1 MSLKLWVGRPLAPV
15 PPEFRPSFRFD
26 RVGDRWGF
34 GAGVRYQLMLR
45 SRSLVRALL
54 TSTVVAA
61 AIALAG
67 CTSDG
72 TPASTENSGSI
83 GSFVRNLFGIKSED
97 QAAVAHNEAS
107 VEPPAPKTKPA
118 TSKPKHPAVA
128 AAGATQPKSG
138 PQPGPSAQPQKTSAQ
153 PRKKAKQPAG
163 PNEKAHAKRERE
175 APQATARAK
184 ASKPA
189 VQEQTTDSVS
199 QKAQEA
205 NPAVV
210 PSPRA
215 DEPLNDKRRDERLV
229 TTAGTAWPVL
239 PNTEGAGVSATG
251 ATGGEPAETAN
262 ANAVQLVDPNEVND
276 LDRAAAATVST
287 ESSWS
292 TYLLL
297 ILGAALAAASAT
309 WFLVKMPP
317 VYARRAAGLRMHT
330 SEWQ

>member
-1 MSLKLWVGRPLAPV
+1 MNLKLWVGRPLAPV

-26 RVGDRWGF
+26 RVWDRWGF

-163 PNEKAHAKRERE
+163 QNEKAHAKREQE
-175 APQATARAK
+175 APRATAPAK
-184 ASKPA
+184 GDKPA
-189 VQEQTTDSVS
+189 VQEQAADSIS
-199 QKAQEA
+199 QKPAEA
-205 NPAVV
+205 APTVV
-210 PSPRA
+210 PSSRE
-215 DEPLNDKRRDERLV
+215 DQPLNAESRNENLV
-229 TTAGTAWPVL
+229 TAAAAAWPII
-239 PNTEGAGVSATG
+239 PNTEGTG
-251 ATGGEPAETAN
+251 AGGAAADTTEAAN
-262 ANAVQLVDPNEVND
+262 ANAVQLVDPNEVNE
-276 LDRAAAATVST
+276 LDRAAETAQA

-297 ILGAALAAASAT
+297 LLGAALAAASAM
-309 WFLVKMPP
+309 WFFLRMASIF
-317 VYARRAAGLRMHT
+317 ARRAANSRMHM
-330 SEWQ
+330 SNP

>member
-1 MSLKLWVGRPLAPV
+1 MNLKLWVGRPLAPV

-26 RVGDRWGF
+26 RVWDRWGF

-45 SRSLVRALL
+45 SRFLVRALL

-138 PQPGPSAQPQKTSAQ
+138 PQPGPSAQPQKTSAG

-163 PNEKAHAKRERE
+163 QNEKAHAKREQE
-175 APQATARAK
+175 APRATAPAK
-184 ASKPA
+184 GDKPA
-189 VQEQTTDSVS
+189 VQEQAADSIS
-199 QKAQEA
+199 QKPAEA
-205 NPAVV
+205 APTVV
-210 PSPRA
+210 PSSRE
-215 DEPLNDKRRDERLV
+215 DQPLNAESRNENLV
-229 TTAGTAWPVL
+229 ATAAAAWPII
-239 PNTEGAGVSATG
+239 PNTEGTG
-251 ATGGEPAETAN
+251 AGGAAAN

-276 LDRAAAATVST
+276 LDRAAATVST

-297 ILGAALAAASAT
+297 IFAALAAASAT
-309 WFLVKMPP
+309 WFLVKMAP
-317 VYARRAAGLRMHT
+317 VYARRAAGPRMHT
-330 SEWQ
+330 SERQ

>member
-1 MSLKLWVGRPLAPV
+1 MNLKLGVGRPLAPV
-15 PPEFRPSFRFD
+15 PPEFRANFRFD
-26 RVGDRWGF
+26 RVWDRWGF

-83 GSFVRNLFGIKSED
+83 GGFVRNLFGIKSED

-107 VEPPAPKTKPA
+107 VEPPAPKTKSA

-128 AAGATQPKSG
+128 AAGATQPRSVQ
-138 PQPGPSAQPQKTSAQ
+138 QPGPSAEPQKTSAQ

-163 PNEKAHAKRERE
+163 QNEKAHAKREQE
-175 APQATARAK
+175 APRATAPAK
-184 ASKPA
+184 GDKPA
-189 VQEQTTDSVS
+189 VQEQAADSIS
-199 QKAQEA
+199 QKPAEA
-205 NPAVV
+205 APTVV
-210 PSPRA
+210 PSSRE
-215 DEPLNDKRRDERLV
+215 DQPLNAESRNENLV
-229 TTAGTAWPVL
+229 ATAAWPII
-239 PNTEGAGVSATG
+239 PNTEGTG
-251 ATGGEPAETAN
+251 AGGAAAN

-276 LDRAAAATVST
+276 LDRAAATVST

-297 ILGAALAAASAT
+297 IFAALAAASAT
-309 WFLVKMPP
+309 WFLVKMAP
-317 VYARRAAGLRMHT
+317 VYARRAAGPRMHT
-330 SEWQ
+330 SERQ

>member
-1 MSLKLWVGRPLAPV
+1 MNLKLWVDRPLAPV

-26 RVGDRWGF
+26 RVGDRRGF
-34 GAGVRYQLMLR
+34 GAGVRYQLTLR

-163 PNEKAHAKRERE
+163 QNEKAHAKREQE
-175 APQATARAK
+175 APRATAPAK
-184 ASKPA
+184 GDKPA
-189 VQEQTTDSVS
+189 VHEQAADSIL
-199 QKAQEA
+199 QKPAEA
-205 NPAVV
+205 APTVV
-210 PSPRA
+210 PSSRE
-215 DEPLNDKRRDERLV
+215 DQPLNAESRNENLV
-229 TTAGTAWPVL
+229 ATAAAAWPII
-239 PNTEGAGVSATG
+239 PNTEGAGAGG
-251 ATGGEPAETAN
+251 AAADTTEAAN
-262 ANAVQLVDPNEVND
+262 ANAVQLVDPNEVNE
-276 LDRAAAATVST
+276 LDRAAETAQA

-297 ILGAALAAASAT
+297 LLGAALAAASAM
-309 WFLVKMPP
+309 WFFLRMAPIF
-317 VYARRAAGLRMHT
+317 ARRAAH
-330 SEWQ
+330 EQPVK

>member
-1 MSLKLWVGRPLAPV
+1 MNLKLWVGRPLAPV
-15 PPEFRPSFRFD
+15 PPEFRPRFRFD
-26 RVGDRWGF
+26 RVWDRWGL
-34 GAGVRYQLMLR
+34 AGVRYQLMLR
-45 SRSLVRALL
+45 SRFLVRALL

-163 PNEKAHAKRERE
+163 QNEKAHAKREQE
-175 APQATARAK
+175 APRATAPAK
-184 ASKPA
+184 GDKPA
-189 VQEQTTDSVS
+189 VQEQAADSIS
-199 QKAQEA
+199 QKPAEA
-205 NPAVV
+205 APTVV
-210 PSPRA
+210 PSSRE
-215 DEPLNDKRRDERLV
+215 DQPLNAESRNANLV
-229 TTAGTAWPVL
+229 ATAAAAWPII
-239 PNTEGAGVSATG
+239 PNNEGTGAGRA
-251 ATGGEPAETAN
+251 AAN
-262 ANAVQLVDPNEVND
+262 ANAVQLVDPNEVNE
-276 LDRAAAATVST
+276 LDRAAETAQA

-309 WFLVKMPP
+309 WFLVKMAA
-317 VYARRAAGLRMHT
+317 VYARRAAGPRMHT
-330 SEWQ
+330 SERQ

>member
-1 MSLKLWVGRPLAPV
+1 
-15 PPEFRPSFRFD
+15 
-26 RVGDRWGF
+26 
-34 GAGVRYQLMLR
+34 MLR

-128 AAGATQPKSG
+128 AAGATQPKSV
-138 PQPGPSAQPQKTSAQ
+138 PQPGPSAEPQKTSAQ

-163 PNEKAHAKRERE
+163 QNEKAHAKREQE
-175 APQATARAK
+175 APRATAPAK
-184 ASKPA
+184 GDKPA
-189 VQEQTTDSVS
+189 VQEQAADSIS
-199 QKAQEA
+199 QKPAEA
-205 NPAVV
+205 APTVV
-210 PSPRA
+210 PSSRE
-215 DEPLNDKRRDERLV
+215 DQPLNAESRNENLV
-229 TTAGTAWPVL
+229 ATAAAAWPII
-239 PNTEGAGVSATG
+239 PNTEGTG
-251 ATGGEPAETAN
+251 AGGAAAN

-276 LDRAAAATVST
+276 LDRAAATVST

-297 ILGAALAAASAT
+297 IFAALAAASAT
-309 WFLVKMPP
+309 WFLVKMAP
-317 VYARRAAGLRMHT
+317 VYARRAAGPRMHT

>member
-1 MSLKLWVGRPLAPV
+1 MNLKLWVGRPLAPV

-26 RVGDRWGF
+26 RVWDRWGF

-45 SRSLVRALL
+45 SRSLVRAVV

-128 AAGATQPKSG
+128 AAGATQPKSV
-138 PQPGPSAQPQKTSAQ
+138 PQPGPSAEPQKTPAQ

-163 PNEKAHAKRERE
+163 QNEKADAKREQE
-175 APQATARAK
+175 APRATAPAK
-184 ASKPA
+184 GDKPA
-189 VQEQTTDSVS
+189 VQEQAADSIS
-199 QKAQEA
+199 QKPAEA
-205 NPAVV
+205 APTVV
-210 PSPRA
+210 PSSGA
-215 DEPLNDKRRDERLV
+215 DQPLNAESRNENLIP
-229 TTAGTAWPVL
+229 TAAAAWPII
-239 PNTEGAGVSATG
+239 PNTEGTG
-251 ATGGEPAETAN
+251 AGGAAADTTEAAN
-262 ANAVQLVDPNEVND
+262 ANAVQLVDPNEVNE
-276 LDRAAAATVST
+276 LDRAAETAQA

-297 ILGAALAAASAT
+297 LLGAALAAASAM
-309 WFLVKMPP
+309 WFFLRMASIF
-317 VYARRAAGLRMHT
+317 ARRAANSRMHM
-330 SEWQ
+330 SNP

>member
-1 MSLKLWVGRPLAPV
+1 MNLKLWVGRPLAPV

-97 QAAVAHNEAS
+97 PAAVAHNEAS
-107 VEPPAPKTKPA
+107 VEPPAPKTKSA

-128 AAGATQPKSG
+128 AAGATQPRSVQ
-138 PQPGPSAQPQKTSAQ
+138 QPGPSAEPQKTSAQ

-163 PNEKAHAKRERE
+163 QNEKAHAKREQE
-175 APQATARAK
+175 APRATAPAK
-184 ASKPA
+184 GDKPA
-189 VQEQTTDSVS
+189 VQEQAADSIS
-199 QKAQEA
+199 QKPAEA
-205 NPAVV
+205 APTVV
-210 PSPRA
+210 PSSRE
-215 DEPLNDKRRDERLV
+215 DQPLNAESRNENLV
-229 TTAGTAWPVL
+229 ATAAAAWPII
-239 PNTEGAGVSATG
+239 PNTEGTG
-251 ATGGEPAETAN
+251 AGGAAAN

-276 LDRAAAATVST
+276 LDRAAATVST

-297 ILGAALAAASAT
+297 IFAALAAASAT
-309 WFLVKMPP
+309 WFLVKMAP
-317 VYARRAAGLRMHT
+317 VYARRAAGPRMHT
-330 SEWQ
+330 SERQ

>member
-1 MSLKLWVGRPLAPV
+1 MNVKLWVGRPLAPV

-26 RVGDRWGF
+26 RVWDRWGF

-54 TSTVVAA
+54 TSAVVAA

-107 VEPPAPKTKPA
+107 VEPPAPKTKAA

-128 AAGATQPKSG
+128 AAGATQPRSV
-138 PQPGPSAQPQKTSAQ
+138 PQPGPSAEPQKTSAQ

-163 PNEKAHAKRERE
+163 QNEKAHAKREQE
-175 APQATARAK
+175 APRATAPAK
-184 ASKPA
+184 GDKPA
-189 VQEQTTDSVS
+189 VQEQAADSIS
-199 QKAQEA
+199 QKPAEA
-205 NPAVV
+205 APTVV
-210 PSPRA
+210 PSSRE
-215 DEPLNDKRRDERLV
+215 DQPLNAESRNENLV
-229 TTAGTAWPVL
+229 ATAAAAWPII
-239 PNTEGAGVSATG
+239 PNTEGTG
-251 ATGGEPAETAN
+251 AGGAAAN

-276 LDRAAAATVST
+276 LDRAAATVST

-297 ILGAALAAASAT
+297 IFAALAAASAT
-309 WFLVKMPP
+309 WFLVKMAP
-317 VYARRAAGLRMHT
+317 VYARRAAGPRMHT
-330 SEWQ
+330 SERQ

>member
-1 MSLKLWVGRPLAPV
+1 MNLKLWVGRPLAPV

-26 RVGDRWGF
+26 RVWDRWGF

-118 TSKPKHPAVA
+118 TSKPKHPVVA

-138 PQPGPSAQPQKTSAQ
+138 PQPGPSAEPQKTSAQ
-153 PRKKAKQPAG
+153 PQKKAKQPAG
-163 PNEKAHAKRERE
+163 QNDKAHAKREQE
-175 APQATARAK
+175 APRATARAK
-184 ASKPA
+184 GDKPA
-189 VQEQTTDSVS
+189 VQEQTADSIS
-199 QKAQEA
+199 QKPAEA
-205 NPAVV
+205 APTMV
-210 PSPRA
+210 PSS
-215 DEPLNDKRRDERLV
+215 LNAESRNENLAR
-229 TTAGTAWPVL
+229 TAAAAWPII
-239 PNTEGAGVSATG
+239 PNTEGTG
-251 ATGGEPAETAN
+251 AGGAAADTTEAAN
-262 ANAVQLVDPNEVND
+262 ANAVQLVDPNEINE
-276 LDRAAAATVST
+276 LDRAASV
-287 ESSWS
+287 ESSWLD
-292 TYLLL
+292 YVWWM
-297 ILGAALAAASAT
+297 LGAALIAAFAIWVFSRI
-309 WFLVKMPP
+309 P
-317 VYARRAAGLRMHT
+317 VRPTSRKCGLSRLFST
-330 SEWQ
+330 KRT

>member
-1 MSLKLWVGRPLAPV
+1 
-15 PPEFRPSFRFD
+15 
-26 RVGDRWGF
+26 
-34 GAGVRYQLMLR
+34 MLR

-138 PQPGPSAQPQKTSAQ
+138 PQPGPSAQAQKTSAQ
-153 PRKKAKQPAG
+153 PQKKAKQPAG
-163 PNEKAHAKRERE
+163 QNEKAHAKREQE
-175 APQATARAK
+175 APRATAPAK
-184 ASKPA
+184 GDKPA
-189 VQEQTTDSVS
+189 VQEQAADSIS
-199 QKAQEA
+199 QKPAEA
-205 NPAVV
+205 APTVV
-210 PSPRA
+210 PSSRE
-215 DEPLNDKRRDERLV
+215 DQPLNAESRNENLV
-229 TTAGTAWPVL
+229 TAAAAAWPII
-239 PNTEGAGVSATG
+239 PNTEGTG
-251 ATGGEPAETAN
+251 AGGAAAYTTEAAN
-262 ANAVQLVDPNEVND
+262 ANAVQLVDPNEVNE
-276 LDRAAAATVST
+276 LDRAAETAQA

-297 ILGAALAAASAT
+297 LLGAALAAASAM
-309 WFLVKMPP
+309 WFFLRMASIF
-317 VYARRAAGLRMHT
+317 ARRAANSRMHM
-330 SEWQ
+330 SNP

>member
-1 MSLKLWVGRPLAPV
+1 MNLKLWVGRPLAPV

-26 RVGDRWGF
+26 RVWDRWGF

-118 TSKPKHPAVA
+118 TSKSKHPAVA

-153 PRKKAKQPAG
+153 PRKKAKQPASQ
-163 PNEKAHAKRERE
+163 NEKAHAKREQE
-175 APQATARAK
+175 APRATAPAK
-184 ASKPA
+184 GDKPA
-189 VQEQTTDSVS
+189 VQEQAADSIS
-199 QKAQEA
+199 QKPAEA
-205 NPAVV
+205 APKVV
-210 PSPRA
+210 PSSRE
-215 DEPLNDKRRDERLV
+215 DQPLNAESRNENLV
-229 TTAGTAWPVL
+229 TAAAAAWPII
-239 PNTEGAGVSATG
+239 PNTEGTG
-251 ATGGEPAETAN
+251 AGGAAAN
-262 ANAVQLVDPNEVND
+262 ANAVQLVDPNEVNE
-276 LDRAAAATVST
+276 LDRAAETAQA

-297 ILGAALAAASAT
+297 LLGAALAAASAM
-309 WFLVKMPP
+309 WFFLRMASIF
-317 VYARRAAGLRMHT
+317 ARRAANSRMHM
-330 SEWQ
+330 SNP

>member
-1 MSLKLWVGRPLAPV
+1 
-15 PPEFRPSFRFD
+15 
-26 RVGDRWGF
+26 
-34 GAGVRYQLMLR
+34 MLR

-138 PQPGPSAQPQKTSAQ
+138 PQPGASVQLQKTSAQ

-163 PNEKAHAKRERE
+163 QNEKAHAKREQE
-175 APQATARAK
+175 APRATAPAK
-184 ASKPA
+184 GDKPA
-189 VQEQTTDSVS
+189 VQEQAADSIS
-199 QKAQEA
+199 QKPAEA
-205 NPAVV
+205 APTVV
-210 PSPRA
+210 PSSRE
-215 DEPLNDKRRDERLV
+215 DQPLNAESRNENLV
-229 TTAGTAWPVL
+229 ATAAAAWPII
-239 PNTEGAGVSATG
+239 PNTEGTG
-251 ATGGEPAETAN
+251 AGGAAAN
-262 ANAVQLVDPNEVND
+262 ANAVQLVDPNEVNE
-276 LDRAAAATVST
+276 LDRAAETAQA

-297 ILGAALAAASAT
+297 LLGAALAAASAM
-309 WFLVKMPP
+309 WFFLRMASIF
-317 VYARRAAGLRMHT
+317 ARRAANLRMHM
-330 SEWQ
+330 SNP

>member
-1 MSLKLWVGRPLAPV
+1 
-15 PPEFRPSFRFD
+15 
-26 RVGDRWGF
+26 
-34 GAGVRYQLMLR
+34 MLR

-138 PQPGPSAQPQKTSAQ
+138 PQPGPSAQP
-153 PRKKAKQPAG
+153 RKKAKQPAG
-163 PNEKAHAKRERE
+163 QNEKAHAKREQE
-175 APQATARAK
+175 APRATAPAK
-184 ASKPA
+184 GDKPA
-189 VQEQTTDSVS
+189 VQEQAADSIS
-199 QKAQEA
+199 QKPAEA
-205 NPAVV
+205 APTVV
-210 PSPRA
+210 PSSRE
-215 DEPLNDKRRDERLV
+215 DQPLNAESRNENLV
-229 TTAGTAWPVL
+229 ATAAAAWPII
-239 PNTEGAGVSATG
+239 PNTEGPGAGG
-251 ATGGEPAETAN
+251 AAAN

-276 LDRAAAATVST
+276 LDRAAATVST

-297 ILGAALAAASAT
+297 IFAALAAASAT
-309 WFLVKMPP
+309 WFLVKMAP
-317 VYARRAAGLRMHT
+317 VYARRAAGPRMHT
-330 SEWQ
+330 SERQ

>member
-1 MSLKLWVGRPLAPV
+1 MNLKLWVGRPLAPV

-26 RVGDRWGF
+26 RVWDRWGF

-128 AAGATQPKSG
+128 AAGATQPKSV
-138 PQPGPSAQPQKTSAQ
+138 PQPGPSAEPQKTSAQ

-163 PNEKAHAKRERE
+163 QNEKVHAKREQE
-175 APQATARAK
+175 APRATAPAK
-184 ASKPA
+184 GDKPA
-189 VQEQTTDSVS
+189 VQEQAADSIS
-199 QKAQEA
+199 QKPAEA
-205 NPAVV
+205 APTVV
-210 PSPRA
+210 PSSRE
-215 DEPLNDKRRDERLV
+215 DQPLNAESRNENLV
-229 TTAGTAWPVL
+229 ATAAAAWPII
-239 PNTEGAGVSATG
+239 PNTEGTG
-251 ATGGEPAETAN
+251 AGGAAAN
-262 ANAVQLVDPNEVND
+262 ANAVQLVDPNEVNE
-276 LDRAAAATVST
+276 LDRAAETAQA

-297 ILGAALAAASAT
+297 LLGAALAAASAM
-309 WFLVKMPP
+309 WFFLRMASIF
-317 VYARRAAGLRMHT
+317 ARRAANSRMHM
-330 SEWQ
+330 SNP

>member
-1 MSLKLWVGRPLAPV
+1 
-15 PPEFRPSFRFD
+15 
-26 RVGDRWGF
+26 
-34 GAGVRYQLMLR
+34 MLR

-118 TSKPKHPAVA
+118 TSKSKHPAVA

-163 PNEKAHAKRERE
+163 QNQNEKAHAKREQE
-175 APQATARAK
+175 APRATAPAK
-184 ASKPA
+184 GDKPA
-189 VQEQTTDSVS
+189 VQEQAADSIS
-199 QKAQEA
+199 QKPAEA
-205 NPAVV
+205 APTVV
-210 PSPRA
+210 PSSRE
-215 DEPLNDKRRDERLV
+215 DQPLNAESRNENLV
-229 TTAGTAWPVL
+229 ATAAAAWPII
-239 PNTEGAGVSATG
+239 PNTEGTDAGG
-251 ATGGEPAETAN
+251 AAAN
-262 ANAVQLVDPNEVND
+262 ANAVQLVDPNEVNE
-276 LDRAAAATVST
+276 LDRAAETAQA

-297 ILGAALAAASAT
+297 LLGAALAAALAMWFFSRMRFLFGRRILGAT
-309 WFLVKMPP
+309 VSGVTRVLLL
-317 VYARRAAGLRMHT
+317 LRL
-330 SEWQ
+330 QLNK

>member
-1 MSLKLWVGRPLAPV
+1 MHLKLWVGRPLAPV

-26 RVGDRWGF
+26 RVWDRWGF

-138 PQPGPSAQPQKTSAQ
+138 PQPGPSAEPQKTSAQ

-163 PNEKAHAKRERE
+163 QNEKAHAKREQE
-175 APQATARAK
+175 APRATAPAK
-184 ASKPA
+184 GDKPA
-189 VQEQTTDSVS
+189 VQEQAADSIS
-199 QKAQEA
+199 QKPAEA
-205 NPAVV
+205 APTVV
-210 PSPRA
+210 PSSRK
-215 DEPLNDKRRDERLV
+215 DQPLNAESRNENLV
-229 TTAGTAWPVL
+229 ATAAAAWPII
-239 PNTEGAGVSATG
+239 PNTEGTG
-251 ATGGEPAETAN
+251 AGGAAADTTEA
-262 ANAVQLVDPNEVND
+262 AVQLVDPNEVNE
-276 LDRAAAATVST
+276 LDRAAETAQA

-297 ILGAALAAASAT
+297 LMGAALAAASAM
-309 WFLVKMPP
+309 WFFLRMASIF
-317 VYARRAAGLRMHT
+317 ARRAANSRMHM
-330 SEWQ
+330 SNP

>member
-1 MSLKLWVGRPLAPV
+1 
-15 PPEFRPSFRFD
+15 
-26 RVGDRWGF
+26 
-34 GAGVRYQLMLR
+34 MLR
-45 SRSLVRALL
+45 SRSLVRAVV

-163 PNEKAHAKRERE
+163 QNEKAHAKREQE
-175 APQATARAK
+175 APRATARAK
-184 ASKPA
+184 GDKPA
-189 VQEQTTDSVS
+189 VQEQAADSIS
-199 QKAQEA
+199 QKPAEA
-205 NPAVV
+205 APTVV
-210 PSPRA
+210 PSSGA
-215 DEPLNDKRRDERLV
+215 DQPLNAESRNENLIP
-229 TTAGTAWPVL
+229 TAAAAWPII
-239 PNTEGAGVSATG
+239 PNTEGTG
-251 ATGGEPAETAN
+251 AGGAAADTTEAAN
-262 ANAVQLVDPNEVND
+262 ANAVQLVDPNEVNE
-276 LDRAAAATVST
+276 LDRAAETAQA

-297 ILGAALAAASAT
+297 LLGAALAAASAM
-309 WFLVKMPP
+309 WFLVKMSP
-317 VYARRAAGLRMHT
+317 VYARRAAGPRMHT

>member
-1 MSLKLWVGRPLAPV
+1 MNLKLWVGRPLAPV

-26 RVGDRWGF
+26 RVWDRWGF

-83 GSFVRNLFGIKSED
+83 GGFVRNLFGIKSED

-107 VEPPAPKTKPA
+107 VEPPAPKTKSA

-128 AAGATQPKSG
+128 AAGATQPRSVQ
-138 PQPGPSAQPQKTSAQ
+138 QPGPSAEPQKTSAQ

-163 PNEKAHAKRERE
+163 QNEKAHAKREQE
-175 APQATARAK
+175 APRATAPAK
-184 ASKPA
+184 GDKPA
-189 VQEQTTDSVS
+189 VQEQAADSIS
-199 QKAQEA
+199 QKPAEA
-205 NPAVV
+205 APTVV
-210 PSPRA
+210 PSSRE
-215 DEPLNDKRRDERLV
+215 DQPLNAESRNENLV
-229 TTAGTAWPVL
+229 ATAAAAWPII
-239 PNTEGAGVSATG
+239 PNTEGTG
-251 ATGGEPAETAN
+251 AGGAAAN

-276 LDRAAAATVST
+276 LDRAAATVST

-297 ILGAALAAASAT
+297 IFAALAAASAT
-309 WFLVKMPP
+309 WFLVKMAP
-317 VYARRAAGLRMHT
+317 VYARRAAGPRMHT
-330 SEWQ
+330 SERQ

>member
-1 MSLKLWVGRPLAPV
+1 
-15 PPEFRPSFRFD
+15 
-26 RVGDRWGF
+26 
-34 GAGVRYQLMLR
+34 MLR

-153 PRKKAKQPAG
+153 PQKKAKQPAG
-163 PNEKAHAKRERE
+163 QNEKAHAKREQE
-175 APQATARAK
+175 APRATARAK
-184 ASKPA
+184 GDKPA
-189 VQEQTTDSVS
+189 VQEQAADSIS
-199 QKAQEA
+199 PKPAEA
-205 NPAVV
+205 APTVV
-210 PSPRA
+210 PSSGA
-215 DEPLNDKRRDERLV
+215 DQPLNAESRNENLIP
-229 TTAGTAWPVL
+229 TAAAAWPII
-239 PNTEGAGVSATG
+239 PNTKGTGAGG
-251 ATGGEPAETAN
+251 AAADTTEAAN
-262 ANAVQLVDPNEVND
+262 SNAVQLVDPNEVNE
-276 LDRAAAATVST
+276 LDRAAETAQA

-297 ILGAALAAASAT
+297 LLGAALAAASAM
-309 WFLVKMPP
+309 WFFLRMASIF
-317 VYARRAAGLRMHT
+317 ARRAANSRMHM
-330 SEWQ
+330 SNP

>member
-1 MSLKLWVGRPLAPV
+1 MNLKLWVGRPLAPV

-26 RVGDRWGF
+26 RVWDRWGF

-128 AAGATQPKSG
+128 AAGATQPKSV
-138 PQPGPSAQPQKTSAQ
+138 PQPGPSAEPQKTPAQ

-163 PNEKAHAKRERE
+163 QNEKADAKREQE
-175 APQATARAK
+175 APRATAPAK
-184 ASKPA
+184 GDKPA
-189 VQEQTTDSVS
+189 VQEQAADSIS
-199 QKAQEA
+199 QKPAEA
-205 NPAVV
+205 APTVV
-210 PSPRA
+210 PSSRE
-215 DEPLNDKRRDERLV
+215 DQPLNAESRNENLV
-229 TTAGTAWPVL
+229 ATAAAAWPII
-239 PNTEGAGVSATG
+239 PNTEGTG
-251 ATGGEPAETAN
+251 AGRAAAN
-262 ANAVQLVDPNEVND
+262 ANAVQLVDPNEVNE
-276 LDRAAAATVST
+276 LDRAAETAQA
-287 ESSWS
+287 ESPWS

-297 ILGAALAAASAT
+297 LLGAALAAASAM
-309 WFLVKMPP
+309 WFFLRMASIF
-317 VYARRAAGLRMHT
+317 ARRAANSRMHM
-330 SEWQ
+330 SNP

>member
-1 MSLKLWVGRPLAPV
+1 MNLKLWVGRPLPQSH
-15 PPEFRPSFRFD
+15 PSSGLAFASIAYGT
-26 RVGDRWGF
+26 VGDS
-34 GAGVRYQLMLR
+34 GAGVRYQLVLR

-83 GSFVRNLFGIKSED
+83 GSFARNLFGIKSED

-118 TSKPKHPAVA
+118 TSKSKHPAVA

-163 PNEKAHAKRERE
+163 QNEKARAKREQE
-175 APQATARAK
+175 APRATAPAK
-184 ASKPA
+184 GDKPA
-189 VQEQTTDSVS
+189 VQEQAADSIS
-199 QKAQEA
+199 QKPAEA
-205 NPAVV
+205 APTVV
-210 PSPRA
+210 PSSSE
-215 DEPLNDKRRDERLV
+215 DQPLNAESRNENLV
-229 TTAGTAWPVL
+229 TTAAAAWPII
-239 PNTEGAGVSATG
+239 PNTEGTG
-251 ATGGEPAETAN
+251 AGGAAAN
-262 ANAVQLVDPNEVND
+262 ANVVQLVDPNEVND
-276 LDRAAAATVST
+276 LDRAAATVST

-297 ILGAALAAASAT
+297 IFAALAAASAT
-309 WFLVKMPP
+309 WFLVKKAPA
-317 VYARRAAGLRMHT
+317 YARRAAGPRMHT
-330 SEWQ
+330 SERQ